1 LGTTR
6 SQIGIQSPG
15 GIIMSK
21 SKKSSPARAASSG
34 VHAIYTIEKV
44 ERITR
49 ISRERIV
56 LYYQHGLVSPVRAT
70 KREILF
76 DEEAI
81 HKLRQITFLLSEY
94 GINHQGLRQFVS
106 LMDEVEQLRE
116 EVRFLRQKL

>member
-1 LGTTR
+1 
-6 SQIGIQSPG
+6 
-15 GIIMSK
+15 MSK
-21 SKKSSPARAASSG
+21 SKKSSPARATVSQ
-34 VHAIYTIEKV
+34 AIYTIEKV

-49 ISRERIV
+49 ISRDRIV

-94 GINHQGLRQFVS
+94 GINHQGLREFVS
-106 LMDEVEQLRE
+106 LMDEVERLRA